1 MDQNID
7 SLFETISD
15 GVYIQDDKGNFIAVN
30 DSVAKA
36 YGYPKDYFI
45 GKSPADFSAPGMN
58 DLEFIHSLFH
68 KCVTE
73 NAPQKFEFWAVCAD
87 GSIFPKE
94 VIVNTG
100 VFRGEKVTIA
110 IAREI
115 SERKR
120 LEENLREQAENDY
133 LTGLYNRRLFD
144 ELSRKAIATC
154 LRNKSPLSM
163 LIFDIDHFKSV
174 NDTYGHIVG
183 DLVLQV
189 LAKYALK
196 NLRESDV
203 LARIGGEEFGIILPQ
218 TSLHQSLKWADRFRS
233 EVSKMSIHR
242 EGGNISV
249 TISIGVAQIDCNVN
263 NFEEL
268 YKKSDAAM
276 YKAKK
281 DGRNCVRNI

>member
-1 MDQNID
+1 MDQDID
-7 SLFETISD
+7 SLFEAISD
-15 GVYIQDDKGNFIAVN
+15 GVYIHDYKGNFIAVN
-30 DSVAKA
+30 DSVAKT
-36 YGYPKDYFI
+36 YGYPKDFFI

-58 DLEFIHSLFH
+58 DLEFVQSLFH

-73 NAPQKFEFWAVCAD
+73 NAPQKLEFWAVCAD

-94 VIVNTG
+94 VIINPG
-100 VFRGEKVTIA
+100 VFRGKKVVIA

-144 ELSRKAIATC
+144 ELSRKSLATC
-154 LRNKSPLSM
+154 LRNKSSLSM
-163 LIFDIDHFKSV
+163 LIFDIDHFKLV

-203 LARIGGEEFGIILPQ
+203 LARIGGDEFGIILPQ
-218 TSLHQSLKWADRFRS
+218 TSLHQGLKWADRFRS

-242 EGGNISV
+242 EDGNVSV
-249 TISIGVAQIDCNVN
+249 TISIGVVQIDGNVN

-268 YKKSDAAM
+268 YKTTDAAM
-276 YKAKK
+276 YKAKN
-281 DGRNCVRNI
+281 DGGNCVRYI